1 MDTEGDSV
9 NIIDSIRT
17 QLEGLKRTEDGSLL
31 YRLIERGLGK
41 RPEDNAS
48 TDEAFLTFMYTLL
61 ERYAKNRDGDPITRI
76 KVRVIQQRITP
87 YLMQEDESAANN
99 DATAEP
105 DPPDF
110 GRGFF
115 NTVQIYSVP
124 KSLLRYQVKS
134 PYSSKQ
140 ARQI

>member
-1 MDTEGDSV
+1 VDAEGESV

-41 RPEDNAS
+41 RPEDSAS

-87 YLMQEDESAANN
+87 YLMHEDEPA
-99 DATAEP
+99 P
-105 DPPDF
+105 DNEAVEEAG
-110 GRGFF
+110 GRSGRAG
-115 NTVQIYSVP
+115 SH
-124 KSLLRYQVKS
+124 
-134 PYSSKQ
+134 
-140 ARQI
+140 

>member
-1 MDTEGDSV
+1 MDAEGDSG

-41 RPEDNAS
+41 RPEDDAS

-61 ERYAKNRDGDPITRI
+61 ERYAKNREGDPITRI

-87 YLMQEDESAANN
+87 YLMHEEEAAAESEE
-99 DATAEP
+99 ATATEESVDEIETTSAEAEP
-105 DPPDF
+105 E
-110 GRGFF
+110 
-115 NTVQIYSVP
+115 VAA
-124 KSLLRYQVKS
+124 S
-134 PYSSKQ
+134 PATAAS
-140 ARQI
+140 